1 MKKKVIFA
9 LILNIV
15 FCAGCGSSIL
25 KVFSKGFTELN
36 AEQSVEMLKNEK
48 DILVIDVS
56 SEKEVVKKPAHI
68 TGSIWIPEDQLP
80 ARINEIAVYKDKKVI
95 CVCPC
100 GKRSRR
106 VSGVLAKNGFKHVYN
121 ISAGV
126 PGLVKVPGAPI
137 DYTQRKIDR

>member
-1 MKKKVIFA
+1 MKKNV
-9 LILNIV
+9 LITLLLFIMPCV
-15 FCAGCGSSIL
+15 GCSYNVL

-56 SEKEVVKKPAHI
+56 SEKETVTKPAHI
-68 TGSIWIPEDQLP
+68 TGSIWIPEDQVPRRL
-80 ARINEIAVYKDKKVI
+80 IEIAEYKDKKVI

-106 VSGVLAKNGFKHVYN
+106 VSGILVKNGFKHVYN
-121 ISAGV
+121 ISPGV
-126 PGLVKVPGAPI
+126 PGLIKVPGAPI
-137 DYTQRKIDR
+137 DYTQRTETR